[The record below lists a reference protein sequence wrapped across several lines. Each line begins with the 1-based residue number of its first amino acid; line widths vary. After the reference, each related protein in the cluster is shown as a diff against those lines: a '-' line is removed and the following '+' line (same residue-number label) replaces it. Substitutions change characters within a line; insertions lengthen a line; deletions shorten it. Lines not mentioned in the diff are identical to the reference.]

1 MSARIGVFV
10 CYCGLNISS
19 TVDVEAVAEALKG
32 YPGVVVSTT
41 YKYMCSD
48 PGQKL
53 IGEAVTDYNLD
64 RFIVAACTPN
74 LHLKTYR
81 TLGANLGL
89 NPFQVEQANIREQCS
104 WVHQNDRAAATA
116 KAVEV
121 IKAVVE
127 QIRRDEPLTPGE
139 AAITRR
145 VVVIGGGLAGIQA
158 ALDVA
163 DAGYAVV
170 LVEREPYL
178 GGHLREL
185 SGTYL
190 NFNAPA
196 GLLEER
202 IERVTHHPN
211 IQVLTQSEVT
221 ELSGY
226 LGNFEAKV
234 VQHDGTQDE
243 PYTFDAGAVIIA
255 TGYETLP
262 LTRLPMYG
270 GGSIPNVIDGLGF
283 EAMLNPNGPTG
294 GQVRRPSDGQI
305 PRHVVWLQCA
315 GAREPASTTEGVAY
329 CSKVCC
335 MTTAKQTLQYKAL
348 VPEGQA
354 TVFYMDIRSAG
365 LGYDEVVQRAMQE
378 QDVLYLRGKVS
389 RLFERDGKVVIWG
402 ADTLSGLAVEVEA
415 DLVVLQTPM
424 TPRHD
429 AAQVA
434 QLARLSQS
442 ADGFFAE
449 AHVKMRPVETFT
461 AGVFLAGTA
470 QSPRDIPETVAQA
483 SAAASKVLGLFALP
497 KLVLDP
503 AIATVD
509 PAICAGCGV
518 CIEVCPYDARSID
531 PWAKVAVVNPAL
543 CQSCGACVVACP
555 NKASRLIN
563 SRPDQV
569 LAMVDAALE
578 SCWEG
583 RHG

>member
-53 IGEAVTDYNLD
+53 IGEAVAEHHLD

-74 LHLKTYR
+74 LHLRTYR

-104 WVHQNDRAAATA
+104 WVHQSDRAAATA

-145 VVVIGGGLAGIQA
+145 VLVIGGGLAGIQA
-158 ALDVA
+158 ALDIA

-178 GGHLREL
+178 GGHMRRL

-190 NFNAPA
+190 NFNAPP

-211 IQVLTQSEVT
+211 IQVLTQSEVIA
-221 ELSGY
+221 LSGY

-234 VQHDGTQDE
+234 IQHDGEQE
-243 PYTFDAGAVIIA
+243 ASYTFDAGAVIVA

-270 GGSIPNVIDGLGF
+270 G
-283 EAMLNPNGPTG
+283 
-294 GQVRRPSDGQI
+294 
-305 PRHVVWLQCA
+305 
-315 GAREPASTTEGVAY
+315 
-329 CSKVCC
+329 
-335 MTTAKQTLQYKAL
+335 
-348 VPEGQA
+348 
-354 TVFYMDIRSAG
+354 
-365 LGYDEVVQRAMQE
+365 
-378 QDVLYLRGKVS
+378 
-389 RLFERDGKVVIWG
+389 ERFR
-402 ADTLSGLAVEVEA
+402 
-415 DLVVLQTPM
+415 M
-424 TPRHD
+424 
-429 AAQVA
+429 
-434 QLARLSQS
+434 
-442 ADGFFAE
+442 
-449 AHVKMRPVETFT
+449 
-461 AGVFLAGTA
+461 
-470 QSPRDIPETVAQA
+470 
-483 SAAASKVLGLFALP
+483 
-497 KLVLDP
+497 
-503 AIATVD
+503 
-509 PAICAGCGV
+509 
-518 CIEVCPYDARSID
+518 
-531 PWAKVAVVNPAL
+531 
-543 CQSCGACVVACP
+543 
-555 NKASRLIN
+555 
-563 SRPDQV
+563 
-569 LAMVDAALE
+569 
-578 SCWEG
+578 
-583 RHG
+583 